1 MIIKSG
7 KMEIKVL
14 GPGCANC
21 KKMREMTTK
30 AVADLGVD
38 ARVDYITDMVEIM
51 KYVMSTP
58 GLVVN
63 GKVKHSGKPLPSQDK
78 VKALIQEEI

>member
-1 MIIKSG
+1 
-7 KMEIKVL
+7 MEIKVL

-21 KKMREMTTK
+21 HKMRDMADK
-30 AVADLGVD
+30 AVAELGIDCKVEC
-38 ARVDYITDMVEIM
+38 VTDMAEIM

-63 GKVKHSGKPLPSQDK
+63 GEVKHAGRPLPTQDR
-78 VKALIQEEI
+78 VKALISEEQPRQ

>member
-1 MIIKSG
+1 
-7 KMEIKVL
+7 MEIKVL

-21 KKMREMTTK
+21 HRMHEMASR
-30 AVADLGVD
+30 AVAELGIETK
-38 ARVDYITDMVEIM
+38 VDYVTDMVEIM

-63 GKVKHSGKPLPSQDK
+63 GKVKHSGRPLPSPDR
-78 VKALIQEEI
+78 VKALIKEEII

>member
-1 MIIKSG
+1 
-7 KMEIKVL
+7 MEIKVL

-21 KKMREMTTK
+21 KKMHEMAGN
-30 AVADLGVD
+30 AVAELGVE
-38 ARVDYITDMVEIM
+38 AKVNYITDMTEIM
-51 KYVMSTP
+51 KYIMSTP

-63 GKVKHSGKPLPSQDK
+63 GKVKHAGKPLPSQDK

>member
-1 MIIKSG
+1 
-7 KMEIKVL
+7 MEIKVL

-21 KKMREMTTK
+21 HKLHEMADK
-30 AVADLGVD
+30 AVAELGVE
-38 ARVDYITDMVEIM
+38 AKVDYVTDMIEIM

-63 GKVKHSGKPLPSQDK
+63 GKVKHAGRPLPSKDL
-78 VKALIQEEI
+78 VKALIREEMA

>member
-1 MIIKSG
+1 
-7 KMEIKVL
+7 MEIKVL

-21 KKMREMTTK
+21 HKMHEMANK
-30 AVADLGVD
+30 AVAELGVD
-38 ARVDYITDMVEIM
+38 AKVEYITDMAEIM

-63 GKVKHSGKPLPSQDK
+63 GKVKHAGRPLPSLDK
-78 VKALIQEEI
+78 VKTLIKEEME

>member
-1 MIIKSG
+1 
-7 KMEIKVL
+7 MEIKVL

-21 KKMREMTTK
+21 KKMHEMTGK
-30 AVADLGVD
+30 AITELGIEAKVEY
-38 ARVDYITDMVEIM
+38 VTDVTEIM

-63 GKVKHSGKPLPSQDK
+63 GKVKHAGKPLPSQDK
-78 VKALIQEEI
+78 VKTLIQEEL

>member
-1 MIIKSG
+1 
-7 KMEIKVL
+7 MEIKVL

-21 KKMREMTTK
+21 KKMYEMTDQ
-30 AVADLGVD
+30 AVSELGVD
-38 ARVDYITDMVEIM
+38 AKVDYITDMMGIM

-63 GKVKHSGKPLPSQDK
+63 GKVKHAGKPLPSLDK
-78 VKALIQEEI
+78 VKALIREEIK

>member
-1 MIIKSG
+1 
-7 KMEIKVL
+7 MEIKVL

-21 KKMREMTTK
+21 KKMYEMTDK
-30 AVADLGVD
+30 AVAELGVD
-38 ARVDYITDMVEIM
+38 AKVDYITDMMGIM

-63 GKVKHSGKPLPSQDK
+63 GKVKHAGKPLPSLDK
-78 VKALIQEEI
+78 VKALIQEEIK